1 MTPHDNSHHTH
12 LSLFDDIPRTG
23 TRAKRAN
30 EGDFAYF
37 NTSARSVIGRMRDV
51 LEGYFGRFSE
61 SAAPEVRKR
70 FRSKDIVGHRS
81 ALFEIVLHE
90 VATRLGC
97 QLNPHPVIAG
107 VATHPDFLVWEPTNS
122 ASFYLEAIVPG
133 DSKDEV
139 SAAKR
144 EGEVYAILDQID
156 SPNFFVNVAVRGSP
170 GTPVPMSKIRKR
182 IEEELSALDPD
193 KVASMPAESIPRWQF
208 NHDGWDLEFWPMPK
222 NAARN
227 KAGLRTLGI
236 RGTFGWQ
243 QVTPE
248 VPVRRA
254 VEVKA
259 KRYGIL
265 DRPYVVA
272 VNALDILVDRDAITD
287 ALLGDPFE
295 AVQETTAGHLKHH
308 GRMKNGAFGN
318 HANPRNQEVS
328 AVLVFTL
335 LRVDRLRDCEV
346 CLYHHPWAKRPYGGL
361 LTKFPQ
367 RTTQGGKYVDV
378 DGISLGDLLDLP
390 SAWPE

>member
-1 MTPHDNSHHTH
+1 MAQHGNPNRSH
-12 LSLFDDIPRTG
+12 LSLFDDIPRTA
-23 TRAKRAN
+23 TRAKRDN
-30 EGDFAYF
+30 EGDFTYF
-37 NTSARSVIGRMRDV
+37 NTSARPVIGRMRDL
-51 LEGYFGRFSE
+51 LEGYFGRFSK

-70 FRSKDIVGHRS
+70 FRSKDIAGHRS

-97 QLNPHPVIAG
+97 KLSPHPVLEG
-107 VATHPDFLVWEPTNS
+107 VATHPDFLVREPTNS

-133 DSKDEV
+133 DSEDEV

-144 EGEVYAILDQID
+144 EGEVYAILDQMD

-170 GTPVPMSKIRKR
+170 GTPVPASKIRQMLA
-182 IEEELSALDPD
+182 EELAELDPD
-193 KVASMPAESIPRWQF
+193 KVALMPAESIPRWQF
-208 NHDGWDLEFWPMPK
+208 NHDGWKLEFWPMPK

-227 KAGLRTLGI
+227 KPGLRTLGI
-236 RGTFGWQ
+236 RGTSGWQ
-243 QVTPE
+243 AVTPE

-259 KRYGIL
+259 KKYGIL
-265 DRPYVVA
+265 DRPYIVA
-272 VNALDILVDRDAITD
+272 VNALDILADRDAITD
-287 ALLGDPFE
+287 ALLGDQFVG
-295 AVQETTAGHLKHH
+295 VQETTAGHFKQH

-318 HANPRNQEVS
+318 QANPRNQEVS

-346 CLYHHPWAKRPYGGL
+346 CLYHHPCAKRPFGGV

-367 RTTQGGKYVDV
+367 RAVRGGKCVDV